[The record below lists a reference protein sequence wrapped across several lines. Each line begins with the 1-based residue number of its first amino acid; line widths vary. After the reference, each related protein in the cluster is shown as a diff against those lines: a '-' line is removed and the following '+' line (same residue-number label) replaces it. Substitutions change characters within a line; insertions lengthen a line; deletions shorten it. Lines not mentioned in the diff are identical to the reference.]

1 MMTDLSNTVVRRVSE
16 KALELEVTDPNHT
29 TLNTT

>member
-1 MMTDLSNTVVRRVSE
+1 MMTDLSNTVVRRVCE
-16 KALELEVTDPNHT
+16 NPLELEVTDPNHT

>member
-1 MMTDLSNTVVRRVSE
+1 MTDLSNTVVRRVSE
-16 KALELEVTDPNHT
+16 NPLELEVSHSNHT